1 MDRIVTHKTPRKR
14 GSSGFTLLEVLV
26 ALAILAIAL
35 ISIFKLQGQT
45 VQMSAKARFLT
56 VAPHLA
62 QAKLAEIELQD
73 IKEVG
78 DGSGSFSDE
87 HSDYNWTVTVE
98 EVPTDLIS
106 DNNYQLVR
114 INVNISLAD
123 GNSYALR
130 TYRFYA
136 N

>member
-1 MDRIVTHKTPRKR
+1 MDRALTHKIRNHR
-14 GSSGFTLLEVLV
+14 GISGFTLLEVLV
-26 ALAILAIAL
+26 ALAVLAIAL

-45 VQMSAKARFLT
+45 LQMSAQARFLT

-73 IKEVG
+73 FKEIG
-78 DGSGSFSDE
+78 DGSGSFPDE
-87 HSDYNWTVTVE
+87 HADYNWTVTVE
-98 EVPTDLIS
+98 EIPTDLIT
-106 DNNYQLVR
+106 DRNYHLVR
-114 INVNISLAD
+114 INVNISHPD
-123 GNSYALR
+123 GNSYQLR

>member
-1 MDRIVTHKTPRKR
+1 MDRIVAHRSR
-14 GSSGFTLLEVLV
+14 RNNRRDGFTLLEVLV
-26 ALAILAIAL
+26 ALAVLAIAL

-62 QAKLAEIELQD
+62 QAKLAETEIED
-73 IKEVG
+73 FKEVG

-87 HSDYNWTVTVE
+87 HSDYNWAVTVE
-98 EVPTDLIS
+98 EIPTDLITEK
-106 DNNYQLVR
+106 NYHLVR
-114 INVNISLAD
+114 INVTITHDD
-123 GNSYALR
+123 GNNYQLR

>member
-1 MDRIVTHKTPRKR
+1 MDRTVIHIKLITR
-14 GSSGFTLLEVLV
+14 GISGFTLLEVLV
-26 ALAILAIAL
+26 ALAVLAIAL

-45 VQMSAKARFLT
+45 LQMSAQARFLT

-62 QAKLAEIELQD
+62 QAKLAETELQD

-78 DGSGSFSDE
+78 DGSGSFSGE
-87 HSDYNWTVTVE
+87 HSTFNWAITVE
-98 EVPTDLIS
+98 EIPTDLIT
-106 DNNYQLVR
+106 DRNYHLVR
-114 INVNISLAD
+114 INVNISHPD
-123 GNSYALR
+123 GNSYQLR

>member
-1 MDRIVTHKTPRKR
+1 MDRTVNHKTLINR
-14 GSSGFTLLEVLV
+14 GVSGFTLLEVLV
-26 ALAILAIAL
+26 ALAVLAIAL

-45 VQMSAKARFLT
+45 LQMSAQARFLT
-56 VAPHLA
+56 VAPQLA

-73 IKEVG
+73 FKEIG

-87 HSDYNWTVTVE
+87 HSDFNWAITVE
-98 EVPTDLIS
+98 EIPTDLIT
-106 DNNYQLVR
+106 DRNYHLVR
-114 INVNISLAD
+114 INVNISHPD
-123 GNSYALR
+123 GNSYQLR